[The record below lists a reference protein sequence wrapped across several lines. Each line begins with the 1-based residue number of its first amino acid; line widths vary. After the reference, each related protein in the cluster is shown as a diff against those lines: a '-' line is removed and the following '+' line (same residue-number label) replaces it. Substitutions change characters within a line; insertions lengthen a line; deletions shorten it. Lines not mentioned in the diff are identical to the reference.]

1 MKRTR
6 CVFHPALLVI
16 FAAAVIAGCANTQ
29 PTQFYIMN
37 PVLISSTA
45 KSIQAGGEGVFL
57 EIGPVTV
64 PSYLERPQIVT
75 RTGENELHVEDF
87 HQWAELFEKNVTRV
101 MAENLSAVLSTD
113 RIEFYPAR
121 RSSPVDYRISV
132 DIIQFDANQAGQVVL
147 IARWKILNRDGE
159 SLVPLQRSRFEE
171 TIEFVSYD
179 GIAAGM
185 SRLLGKLSRQLAV
198 AVSDIR

>member
-6 CVFHPALLVI
+6 CVFHPAVLFI
-16 FAAAVIAGCANTQ
+16 FTAAAIAGCANT
-29 PTQFYIMN
+29 PPAQFYIMS
-37 PVLISSTA
+37 PVLSSSTA
-45 KSIQAGGEGVFL
+45 ESIQSEGGGVFL

-87 HQWAELFEKNVTRV
+87 HQWVELFEKNITRV
-101 MAENLSAVLSTD
+101 MAENLSAALSTD
-113 RIEFYPAR
+113 RIEFFPAR
-121 RSSPVDYRISV
+121 RSSPVDYRISI

-147 IARWKILNRDGE
+147 IARWQILNRDRE
-159 SLVPLQRSRFEE
+159 SLVPQQRSRFEE

-185 SRLLGKLSRQLAV
+185 SRLLGKLSRQLAE
-198 AVSDIR
+198 AVSNIH